1 MSLSLD
7 ATDRDRRV
15 ASRIIYYIRGTRRSR
30 ASVLERSVSEEEES
44 MSAVIPLTREK
55 GSRRTIAAG
64 HRRVAAI
71 DIGSNSIRQIVADVS
86 SDGTI
91 QVVDEMKAAPRLA
104 AGLSTTGALSD
115 TSIHLAIEA
124 LERMATLARQLGAE
138 RIDSVATSAVRDATN
153 ASAFL
158 AEIQRRTGLRVRV
171 LDGDEE
177 ARLSFR
183 SAVAHF
189 DMGVGRTVV
198 VDIGGGSLEF
208 ALSAEGVIERLS
220 SFPFGAIRLTEDYLQ
235 SGVTSKRVRKLRR
248 AVRRGIRDEL
258 PRRDWRG
265 AQLIGSGG
273 TFTNLAGIHLARQ
286 GIITAQSVHAA
297 HIPRS
302 DLEHILDTLVD
313 MTPDERRATP
323 GLNPERAD
331 IIVAG
336 IAVAAEVL
344 RRIEARELVVSR
356 YGIRE
361 GLLLEAA
368 RVAPTIADPGD
379 ARARSVN
386 DFAERCHVEQPHS
399 SHVRK
404 LALTLFDALG
414 ERLGCSREDRGVLA
428 DAALLHDCG
437 YHISYERHHKHSYHL
452 ILHADLLG
460 LSPTD
465 QVVIANVARYHR
477 GASPK
482 REHRNFGTLDKTLRR
497 RIRRLSALLR
507 IADGFDR
514 GHVSAVSDLKIRW
527 VQRAIR
533 ITPVAV
539 NARTGMRLE
548 MWGANRKSELLAEV
562 AGVPVEIVAPDGR
575 ALSSN
580 DVQAG
585 EIE

>member
-1 MSLSLD
+1 
-7 ATDRDRRV
+7 
-15 ASRIIYYIRGTRRSR
+15 
-30 ASVLERSVSEEEES
+30 
-44 MSAVIPLTREK
+44 MSAVIPLTRDK
-55 GSRRTIAAG
+55 RPRRTVAPG

-86 SDGTI
+86 SDGAI

-115 TSIHLAIEA
+115 TSIRAAIEA
-124 LERMATLARQLGAE
+124 IERMATLARQLGAE
-138 RIDSVATSAVRDATN
+138 RIDAVATSAVREASN

-158 AEIQRRTGLRVRV
+158 SETQRQTGLRVRV

-198 VDIGGGSLEF
+198 VDIGGGSLEL

-220 SFPFGAIRLTEDYLQ
+220 SFPFGAIRLTEDFLED
-235 SGVTSKRVRKLRR
+235 GVTPKAVRKLRR
-248 AVRRGIRDEL
+248 AVRDGIRDEL

-273 TFTNLAGIHLARQ
+273 TFTNVAGIHLARQ
-286 GIITAQSVHAA
+286 GIMTAQSVHAA
-297 HIPRS
+297 HIPRA
-302 DLEHILDTLVD
+302 DLEHILDTLID

-336 IAVAAEVL
+336 IAVAAEVI
-344 RRIEARELVVSR
+344 RRVEARELVVSR

-379 ARARSVN
+379 ARARSIG
-386 DFAERCHVEQPHS
+386 DFAARCHVEQPHS
-399 SHVRK
+399 SHVQK

-414 ERLGCSREDRGVLA
+414 ERLDLTREDRAVLA

-452 ILHADLLG
+452 VLHADLLG
-460 LSPTD
+460 LSPSD

-477 GASPK
+477 GTAPK
-482 REHRNFGTLDKTLRR
+482 RAHENFGTLDKSLRR
-497 RIRRLSALLR
+497 RIKRLSALLR
-507 IADGFDR
+507 VADGFDR

-527 VQRAIR
+527 MQRAIR
-533 ITPVAV
+533 ITPVPV

-548 MWGANRKSELLAEV
+548 MWGANRKSELLAEL

-575 ALSSN
+575 ALSSD

>member
-1 MSLSLD
+1 
-7 ATDRDRRV
+7 
-15 ASRIIYYIRGTRRSR
+15 
-30 ASVLERSVSEEEES
+30 
-44 MSAVIPLTREK
+44 MSAVIPLTRDK
-55 GSRRTIAAG
+55 RSRRTVAPG

-86 SDGTI
+86 SDGAI
-91 QVVDEMKAAPRLA
+91 QVVDEMKAAPRLGS
-104 AGLSTTGALSD
+104 GLSTTGLLSD
-115 TSIHLAIEA
+115 TSIHAAIEA
-124 LERMATLARQLGAE
+124 LERMATLAKQLGAE
-138 RIDSVATSAVRDATN
+138 RIDSVATSAVREASN

-158 AEIQRRTGLRVRV
+158 SEAQRRTGLRVRV

-198 VDIGGGSLEF
+198 VDIGGGSLEV
-208 ALSAEGVIERLS
+208 ALSAEGIIERLS
-220 SFPFGAIRLTEDYLQ
+220 SFPFGAIRLTEDYLHD
-235 SGVTSKRVRKLRR
+235 GVTAKAVRKLRR
-248 AVRRGIRDEL
+248 TVRDGIRDEI

-297 HIPRS
+297 HIPRA
-302 DLEHILDTLVD
+302 DLEHILDTLID
-313 MTPDERRATP
+313 MTPDERRATA

-336 IAVAAEVL
+336 IAVAAEVV
-344 RRIEARELVVSR
+344 RRVEARELLVSR

-379 ARARSVN
+379 ARARSIG

-399 SHVRK
+399 SHVQK

-414 ERLGCSREDRGVLA
+414 ERLDLAREDRAVLA

-452 ILHADLLG
+452 VLHADLLG
-460 LSPTD
+460 LSPSD
-465 QVVIANVARYHR
+465 QVIIANVARYHR
-477 GASPK
+477 GAAPK
-482 REHRNFGTLDKTLRR
+482 RAHRNFGTLDKSLRR

-507 IADGFDR
+507 VADGFDR
-514 GHVSAVSDLKIRW
+514 GHVSAVIDLKIRW

-533 ITPVAV
+533 ITPVPV

-548 MWGANRKSELLAEV
+548 MWGANRKSELLADV

-575 ALSSN
+575 VLSSD

-585 EIE
+585 AIE